1 MAGRLLLFCLA
12 INTLVFSQRYSFI
25 SFGTGEGLPQ
35 SQVSA
40 ITQDKKGHL
49 WVGTFNG
56 LAKFNGTKFDNF
68 TTADGLLSNRT
79 TGLFFVGDT
88 LFVGHDSG
96 VSFRCKRNTFC
107 TYLFNENIDPANV
120 TGVIRYQN
128 NIIVSTNGSGLLIL
142 KQNQLIPIENAP
154 SRIRGMVAFKGELW
168 LATRDGIIR
177 YDGTFNNKTCFP
189 NASYSS
195 ISYKE
200 DEIFS
205 TTFGGVL
212 YRCNPQHNELEEVFA
227 DDNYLLRNVKLTS
240 DDAIWL
246 SSDFGALKIS
256 GKDVLYLNEPAGLP
270 LNDITTVFEDKEGNI
285 WLGTSGKGLIK
296 FAGEL
301 FVYFNKKSGM
311 PSDLPI
317 AIVKD
322 QNDLFWVSFY
332 DKGVYAFNP
341 KINEVL
347 AYQPPIEGV
356 TWCAVTWNN
365 AVYFGSTLG
374 LWSVEDGKWKVWTT
388 DEGLTSNKITA
399 LKPQGEN
406 LLVGTA
412 NGLVLLDKNGEIS
425 PIHSGSNHT
434 PTNLRSFLNTK
445 DGVLV
450 AAQNGL
456 FRLKNNQIELLH
468 QFSAGLNAIEKD
480 QSGRL
485 WVGSENGL
493 FIINND
499 GEISLMPEHNF
510 GGSAF
515 INFIQ
520 NIDGNLFVGTNLGLY
535 FYQHLEQ
542 PLYFGLGSGLLDLE
556 TNLNAVF
563 QESNDYLWFGTAAG
577 LMRMNLNQLTQ
588 SNTKQLNPDLH
599 VRSISA
605 NFDELFLDNY
615 FHWLNNQQNQPITF
629 SFKQNNLS
637 FEMDG
642 IYLKD
647 PQNILFSHFLEGFSD
662 TWSPPTKN
670 NFINFTNLSPGK
682 YQLKV
687 RLFLGLQPT
696 ETIVA
701 IDFVIAPPFYQ
712 TWWFYLLLGV
722 FIISTILYID
732 RLRAQA
738 IKRQNYRKN
747 LEIRNK
753 LNQLE
758 QQSLNANMNR
768 HFIFNSLNAIQY
780 YINSSDNR
788 SANRFLTQFAKLIR
802 KNLDASNEASGMVRL
817 SDEIERLELYL
828 QLESMRFNGK
838 FEYEIKIDPKVE
850 MDTLKVP
857 AMFLQPFVEN
867 SIIHGVLPLKDRK
880 GLVQIQVVDHLD
892 HIGISIF
899 DNGIGYDSSLDN
911 KKTKDF
917 GDHKSLGV
925 EITKGRI
932 ELLQRISEKSISMIG
947 PRQINEKDSS
957 IKGTEVKF
965 KILKQYLAD

>member
-1 MAGRLLLFCLA
+1 MSLRLLIFCLA
-12 INTLVFSQRYSFI
+12 INALVFSQRYSFI
-25 SFGTGEGLPQ
+25 TFGTGEGLPQ
-35 SQVSA
+35 SQVTA
-40 ITQDKKGHL
+40 IQQDMKGYL

-68 TTADGLLSNRT
+68 TTAEGLLSNRT

-107 TYLFNENIDPANV
+107 TYLFEENIDPANV
-120 TGVIRYQN
+120 TGVLRYQN
-128 NIIVSTNGSGLLIL
+128 NTIISTNGSGLLKL
-142 KQNQLIPIENAP
+142 KGDRLSAIDGAP
-154 SRIRGMVAFKGELW
+154 SRIRGMVEVDGELW
-168 LATRDGIIR
+168 LATREGIIG

-189 NASYSS
+189 DASYSS
-195 ISYKE
+195 ISFKD
-200 DEIFS
+200 DEIFT
-205 TTFGGVL
+205 TTFSGVL
-212 YRCNPQHNELEEVFA
+212 YRYKPKHNKLEEVFA

-246 SSDFGALKIS
+246 SSDFGALKLS
-256 GKDVLYLNEPAGLP
+256 GKDVLYLNEKAGLP
-270 LNDITTVFEDKEGNI
+270 LNDVTTVFEDKEGNI

-301 FVYFNKKSGM
+301 FVYFNKKSGL

-317 AIVKD
+317 AIVKGPD
-322 QNDLFWVSFY
+322 DLFWVSFY
-332 DKGVYAFNP
+332 DKGVYALNP
-341 KINEVL
+341 KTNEVL
-347 AYQPPIEGV
+347 ANRPPIEGV
-356 TWCAVTWNN
+356 TWTAVTWKN

-374 LWSVEDGKWKVWTT
+374 LWAVENGNWKVWTT
-388 DEGLTSNKITA
+388 ENGLTSNKITA

-406 LLVGTA
+406 LLVGTS
-412 NGLVLLDKNGEIS
+412 NGLVLLDESGKITPVHLGANYT
-425 PIHSGSNHT
+425 PIN
-434 PTNLRSFLNTK
+434 PRSFLNTT
-445 DGVLV
+445 DGVLI

-468 QFSAGLNAIEKD
+468 QFSGGLNALGQD
-480 QSGRL
+480 QSGQL
-485 WVGSENGL
+485 WIGSENGL
-493 FIINND
+493 FIKNND
-499 GEISLMPEHNF
+499 GEIMLMPEHNF

-520 NIDGNLFVGTNLGLY
+520 NINGDLFVGTNLGLY
-535 FYQHLEQ
+535 LYQHLEQ

-563 QESNDYLWFGTAAG
+563 QENNYIWFGTAAG
-577 LMRMNLNQLTQ
+577 LMRMNLNQLAE
-588 SNTKQLNPDLH
+588 SKVEQLNPDLH

-605 NFDELFLDNY
+605 NFEALFLDDY
-615 FHWLNNQQNQPITF
+615 FHWLYSKQSQPITF
-629 SFKQNNLS
+629 SHKKNNLS

-647 PQNILFSHFLEGFSD
+647 PQNIFFSHFLEGFSD

-687 RLFLGLQPT
+687 KLFLGLQAT
-696 ETIVA
+696 ETLLT
-701 IDFVIAPPFYQ
+701 IDFIIAPPFYQ

-722 FIISTILYID
+722 FVISAILYID
-732 RLRAQA
+732 HLRAQA
-738 IKRQNYRKN
+738 LKRQNYRKN

-802 KNLDASNEASGMVRL
+802 KNLDASNDASGMVRL
-817 SDEIERLELYL
+817 SDELERLELYL
-828 QLESMRFNGK
+828 QLESMRFKAK
-838 FEYEIKIDPKVE
+838 FQYEINIDPKVE
-850 MDTLKVP
+850 IDMLKVP

-867 SIIHGVLPLKDRK
+867 SIIHGVLPLKERK
-880 GLVQIQVVDHLD
+880 GVVKIDVSDHLD

-899 DNGIGYDSSLDN
+899 DNGIGYDSSLYD
-911 KKTKDF
+911 KKSKDF

-925 EITKGRI
+925 EITRGRI
-932 ELLQRISEKSISMIG
+932 ELLQRISAKSISMTG
-947 PRQINEKDSS
+947 PLQINEKDSS
-957 IKGTEVKF
+957 VKGTEVKF
-965 KILKQYLAD
+965 KILKQYLVD